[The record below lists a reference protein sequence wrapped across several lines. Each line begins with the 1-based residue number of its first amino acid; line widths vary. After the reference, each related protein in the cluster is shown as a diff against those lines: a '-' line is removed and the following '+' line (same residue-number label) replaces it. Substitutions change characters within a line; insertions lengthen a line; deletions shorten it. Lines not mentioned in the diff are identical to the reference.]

1 MAATTSPRNDI
12 ITISTGTLDIAGTIT
27 TGTTGSQFTFTGAG
41 TMNIGG
47 SFTSTP
53 ALTTFTGSTVNYD
66 GATQTARVATY
77 YNLTISGSGVKTFV
91 TTPTVNGILSMEGT
105 ATITSTTGVVTYG
118 PAATLQYNTASP
130 RTATLEEWITPFAA
144 TGGVIIANTG
154 LITANAA
161 KVFNASVPL
170 TINSGASLSTG
181 NFQVTFGGN
190 FINNGGTFTAGS
202 SPIVIANTMATQS
215 IAGFTTTGLV
225 SMTKTG
231 GIATFTGN
239 VNGAGLT
246 INGSGGTLNLG
257 TSLNHTFTGVV
268 TLTAGTL
275 NGGSSTLHENA
286 TSTTAWGGVGTVFVP
301 GTGTVDFGG
310 GAQTISATGTK
321 TFNNLTLSGTGAK
334 TTTGVTVN
342 GTLLVT
348 GTAAVTVSVVPTYG
362 AASTLQYKKGVAFT
376 AGVEW
381 PTIFTGTGGIIIDST
396 GTITMNS
403 AEVLGVSVP
412 LTIDSGASLSTGN
425 FQVTFGGNF
434 INNGGT
440 FTAGSSPIVIAN
452 TMATQSIAGF
462 TTTGLVSMTKT
473 GGIAT
478 FTGNVNGAGLTINGS
493 GGTLNLGTS
502 LNHTFTGVVT
512 LTAGTLNGGSSTLH
526 ENATSTTAWNGTGTV
541 FSAGTGTV
549 DFGGAAQ
556 TISATATTFNNLTM
570 SGSGIKTIGGTVT
583 VATDLTVG
591 ANTTLTVTGTGNIQ
605 INTGN
610 LILNGLLDNSG
621 TINIGL

>member
-1 MAATTSPRNDI
+1 MKFFAHILPTGFKRLIATVLLSLSIFASAFGQSTFTGTGNWSTPANWSAGVPTSATAATIASGASCTIDVAASCASLTFAAAAANITITLSGTNSLTVTGLVSMSRPSNGFICTIAVGAGTLTCGSLTMAATTSPRNDI

-286 TSTTAWGGVGTVFVP
+286 TSTTAW
-301 GTGTVDFGG
+301 
-310 GAQTISATGTK
+310 
-321 TFNNLTLSGTGAK
+321 
-334 TTTGVTVN
+334 
-342 GTLLVT
+342 
-348 GTAAVTVSVVPTYG
+348 
-362 AASTLQYKKGVAFT
+362 
-376 AGVEW
+376 
-381 PTIFTGTGGIIIDST
+381 
-396 GTITMNS
+396 
-403 AEVLGVSVP
+403 
-412 LTIDSGASLSTGN
+412 
-425 FQVTFGGNF
+425 
-434 INNGGT
+434 
-440 FTAGSSPIVIAN
+440 
-452 TMATQSIAGF
+452 
-462 TTTGLVSMTKT
+462 
-473 GGIAT
+473 
-478 FTGNVNGAGLTINGS
+478 
-493 GGTLNLGTS
+493 
-502 LNHTFTGVVT
+502 
-512 LTAGTLNGGSSTLH
+512 
-526 ENATSTTAWNGTGTV
+526 NGTGTV